1 MIQLLDIHKVYGSV
15 RANAGV
21 TLTVHGGSIHAL
33 LGENGA
39 GKSTLMKILSG
50 FVPRTSGRIII
61 NGHDVD
67 IASPVQALHA
77 GIGMLY
83 QEPMDF
89 PQLTVLDNMMIGRP
103 TGFLSKRQ
111 NLLSDFSKNR

>member
-1 MIQLLDIHKVYGSV
+1 MIQLIDIHKTYGSLRALDSVSFTV
-15 RANAGV
+15 RE
-21 TLTVHGGSIHAL
+21 GSIHAL

-50 FVPRTSGRIII
+50 FLTRTSGRILLS
-61 NGHDVD
+61 GRDED
-67 IASPVQALHA
+67 LGSPEKALAA

-89 PQLTVLDNMMIGRP
+89 PQLTVLDNLVIGRSH
-103 TGFLSKRQ
+103 GFFFKKKES
-111 NLLSDFSKNR
+111 SWTF